1 MSPIL
6 ILGCIAA
13 YFACLLG
20 IASVTGRNA
29 GSAAYYLGNK
39 QSPWYVVAFGLIGDS
54 LSGVTFISVPGA
66 VGLTHFSYLQV
77 VLGYMVGYAIIAA
90 VLLPLYYRL
99 NLTSIYGYL
108 LGRFGRHAQRTG
120 AAFFLVARLLGA
132 GARLYLAASVIQTF
146 VFDAWHVPFWLSVT
160 AIIALILAYTYRGG
174 IRTLVWTDTFQ
185 STFLLLGV
193 VLSIAVIQHELGL
206 GWTGAWRAVADS
218 PYSDVFFWDWRGRD
232 YFWKQFLSGV
242 FLAVVMT
249 GLDQNSMQKNLSCPN
264 LKEAQKN
271 LYWFGVIVVLV
282 NALFLG
288 LGALLYAYASAKGIA
303 TPQRTDQLFPLLAL
317 QHLGPFAAVV
327 FVIGLTAATFS
338 SADSVLTA
346 LTTSFCLD
354 LLGMQD
360 GAALDSRSA
369 VRTRHITHVAF
380 AVLLLLV
387 ILGFR
392 LVDRPAII
400 QVVLDLATYTYGP
413 LMGLF
418 VLGMMSHRRVSDRW
432 IPILCAASPAICWWV
447 NANSKRW
454 FRGYEFGFELLILN
468 ALITMALLWA
478 APRQRET
485 PRLEGR
491 GA

>member
-1 MSPIL
+1 M
-6 ILGCIAA
+6 
-13 YFACLLG
+13 
-20 IASVTGRNA
+20 
-29 GSAAYYLGNK
+29 
-39 QSPWYVVAFGLIGDS
+39 
-54 LSGVTFISVPGA
+54 A
-66 VGLTHFSYLQV
+66 VSEN
-77 VLGYMVGYAIIAA
+77 I
-90 VLLPLYYRL
+90 
-99 NLTSIYGYL
+99 L
-108 LGRFGRHAQRTG
+108 LGRFGRNAQRTG
-120 AAFFLVARLLGA
+120 AGFFLVARLLGA
-132 GARLYLAASVIQTF
+132 GARLFLAASVIQTF
-146 VFDAWHVPFWLSVT
+146 VFDAWHVPFWLLVT
-160 AIIALILAYTYRGG
+160 GIIALILTYTYRGG

-185 STFLLLGV
+185 SAFLLLGV
-193 VLSIAVIQHELGL
+193 VLSIVVILHELGL
-206 GWTGAWRAVADS
+206 GPSGAWRAIADS
-218 PYSDVFFWDWRGRD
+218 PLSDVFFWDWKGKD

-242 FLAVVMT
+242 CLAVVMT

-303 TPQRTDQLFPLLAL
+303 VPTRTDQLFPLLAL

-354 LLGMQD
+354 VLGMPD
-360 GAALDSRSA
+360 GEALESKSA
-369 VRTRHITHVAF
+369 VKRRHVTHVAF
-380 AVLLLLV
+380 AVLLLGV

-392 LVDRPAII
+392 LFDSPAII

-418 VLGMMSHRRVSDRW
+418 AMGMMSRRRVMDAWVPVLCIAS
-432 IPILCAASPAICWWV
+432 PILCWVV

-454 FRGYEFGFELLILN
+454 LGGYQFGFELLMLN
-468 ALITMALLWA
+468 GFITFVLLWCA
-478 APRQRET
+478 SAPSSRE
-485 PRLEGR
+485 LGR
-491 GA
+491 AR